1 MTKEFERAWRPS
13 LRVVAVL
20 ISGVLE
26 AFYVLDCDLKGD
38 SNMEMSLLVRSLDLV
53 AEELRSRGLP
63 LPAHLVSMGDNTGK
77 ELRNQ
82 GNYKFHNFLVARN
95 LFVSTT
101 IAHPTAGLSHGKCD
115 QRFSIMGA
123 SL

>member
-1 MTKEFERAWRPS
+1 MDQAKFRVPRRLSTTKEFERAWRPS
-13 LRVVAVL
+13 LHGVAVL

-38 SNMEMSLLVRSLDLV
+38 SNMEMSLLVRSLDVV

-63 LPAHLVSMGDNTGK
+63 LPAHLVSMGGITGK

-82 GNYKFHNFLVARN
+82 W
-95 LFVSTT
+95 S
-101 IAHPTAGLSHGKCD
+101 
-115 QRFSIMGA
+115 
-123 SL
+123 